1 MWFCSNDIRFY
12 TLIFALPL
20 YTVTYTCAFLSTRA
34 QKQTSEPIALS
45 FITQIW
51 WWEKV
56 DGIPPKFARCDRGP
70 TFPSIYTL
78 FTKSLP
84 GGHRYLQKN
93 TIGQQVIKS
102 FLFHVLTFNSSL
114 TCEFWC
120 AILSIKIYCTFV
132 HAVLYFRDFLALN
145 VYVALCYYKLDYYD
159 VSQVS
164 TCISI

>member
-1 MWFCSNDIRFY
+1 MWFCSNDIRFF
-12 TLIFALPL
+12 TLIFPLPL

-56 DGIPPKFARCDRGP
+56 DGISPKFARCDRGP

-78 FTKSLP
+78 FTESLP

-93 TIGQQVIKS
+93 TVRQQVIKF
-102 FLFHVLTFNSSL
+102 FLFHVLSFDSSL
-114 TCEFWC
+114 HVHVNSDMQS
-120 AILSIKIYCTFV
+120 LNIYCIY
-132 HAVLYFRDFLALN
+132 AVLYFRDFLALN

-164 TCISI
+164 TGISI